1 MQVMDIVNRAL
12 FKSGA
17 VPSFNPDEVP
27 EDMQQ
32 HAADVLRNEIIS
44 DLNCDRT
51 LDITEI
57 VKPFKPEFGIVD
69 LTTPPLDYPF
79 QIYGPTKE
87 PYGWFMSD
95 WVEVVHNNY
104 TFTHLWDW
112 LKERGLVTFADGD
125 YMTITPTTEWDTDQF
140 GKYRNIAIWTSDFH
154 LIEVKINPDDGN
166 FFQMYS
172 TSTESRDDFKKRITN
187 HQYTVP
193 FAPMRVTEVYK
204 ASSGEELKYV
214 HAGEFVSAEFRYAM
228 YVYMTEDLMGT
239 LRIRFH
245 PNFGDEPVLLVLPVP
260 ITVRNTFEEPEI
272 YQGEIIAPN
281 KFRSFLIYQLA
292 YCMAVDYGI
301 STDQKMLTQSAKS
314 YMGLV
319 RNLNKQEHPQDIE
332 RKIFNYLQRGR
343 TWRGNGYTGGIYGR

>member
-79 QIYGPTKE
+79 QIYGPVKQ
-87 PYGWFMSD
+87 PYGWFMSE
-95 WVEVVHNNY
+95 WKAVTPAQS
-104 TFTHLWDW
+104 TFTHIWDF
-112 LKERGLVTFADGD
+112 LEERGLVTIAAN
-125 YMTITPTTEWDTDQF
+125 YAVVTPTTEWDTDQF
-140 GKYRNIAIWTSDFH
+140 GKYRSIAIWTSDFR
-154 LIEVKINPDDGN
+154 LIEVKITDTGSFMFMYANPSET
-166 FFQMYS
+166 QA
-172 TSTESRDDFKKRITN
+172 DFKKRITN

-272 YQGEIIAPN
+272 YQGEIIAPD